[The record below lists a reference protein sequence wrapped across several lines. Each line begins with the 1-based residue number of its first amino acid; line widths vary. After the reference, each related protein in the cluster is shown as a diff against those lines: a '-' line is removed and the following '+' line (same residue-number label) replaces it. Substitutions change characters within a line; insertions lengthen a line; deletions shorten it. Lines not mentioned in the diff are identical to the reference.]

1 MRSIDDDRSRVALDV
16 RTIASVP
23 VTFVISVSLTR
34 HTSTSSLMA

>member
-1 MRSIDDDRSRVALDV
+1 MRSIDEERSRVALDV

-34 HTSTSSLMA
+34 HASTSSLMA